1 MPDAGIGRGMAVM
14 VVAVPTALVEKQLE
28 ASIAIE
34 IVIFDQLLLR
44 KAVDHHEQH
53 ELRGRLA
60 ARCTRV
66 LGKGGR
72 RQGYS
77 GKQSEC
83 AKSAVAQHHD
93 FLQGL
98 ILFGFLSSVVDAE
111 RLSIN

>member
-44 KAVDHHEQH
+44 EAVDHHEQR

-60 ARCTRV
+60 ARCARV
-66 LGKGGR
+66 LGESRR

-83 AKSAVAQHHD
+83 AKSAMAQHHD
-93 FLQGL
+93 FLPGPDFVWFSL
-98 ILFGFLSSVVDAE
+98 E
-111 RLSIN
+111 CR